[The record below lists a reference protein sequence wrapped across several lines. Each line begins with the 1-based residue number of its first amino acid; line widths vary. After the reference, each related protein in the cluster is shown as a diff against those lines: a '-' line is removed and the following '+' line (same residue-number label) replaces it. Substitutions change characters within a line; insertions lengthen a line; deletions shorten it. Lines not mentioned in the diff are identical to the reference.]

1 MYASENF
8 DLFIGHSVS
17 RPSDHNRNFPAQN
30 GPGFRVRVSR
40 IVPVD
45 QEGATLAWER
55 KDEKWY
61 KERVVWMAK
70 LIFSEAVGKSV
81 TEVWGVIGDFG
92 ALSKWATRVKAER
105 IETCSDG
112 IYRIITLD
120 SGKIFREKLVAKG
133 TYFYTYTVERTGTE
147 QYEATV
153 SVECVDDEN
162 ALIIFTV
169 DFEPKAGVDESA
181 LAADIS
187 IFFRGSLKA
196 MKRALEFHTGAS
208 PNSSP
213 TGGF

>member
-1 MYASENF
+1 M
-8 DLFIGHSVS
+8 
-17 RPSDHNRNFPAQN
+17 
-30 GPGFRVRVSR
+30 RVGR
-40 IVPVD
+40 IMPFD

-70 LIFSEAVGKSV
+70 LIFSEAVGKSA
-81 TEVWGVIGDFG
+81 TEVWSVIGDFG
-92 ALSKWATRVKAER
+92 ALSKWTTRVNSER
-105 IETCSDG
+105 IETCPDG

-120 SGKIFREKLVAKG
+120 SGKIFREKLVSKG
-133 TYFYTYTVERTGTE
+133 SYFYTYTVERTGTD
-147 QYEATV
+147 QYETTV
-153 SVECVDDEN
+153 SVEYVDDEN

-181 LAADIS
+181 LAEDIS

-196 MKRALEFHTGAS
+196 MKRALGFHTAAS

-213 TGGF
+213 AGGL